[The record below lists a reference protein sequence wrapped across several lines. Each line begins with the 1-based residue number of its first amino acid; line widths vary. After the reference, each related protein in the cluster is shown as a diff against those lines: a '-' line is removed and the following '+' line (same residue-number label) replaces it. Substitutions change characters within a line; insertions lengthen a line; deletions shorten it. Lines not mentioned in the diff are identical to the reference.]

1 MKQDTINKI
10 ITFFNARDK
19 GLLDNPA
26 KLKAEFLD
34 AYGNEYQ
41 PEITVFCQICT
52 RYIQKKI
59 VNPDKNY
66 IIYLGKI
73 ISNDLKINEKA
84 AVLLFSCYVYIKK
97 LISFD
102 VLKELIVY
110 KPEENIGS
118 NSQQHSNQ
126 NQINSEQNDQVNEE
140 FENAI
145 INPKMVSKVKSILK
159 NPNALVLIG
168 LLCGIFS
175 LIACFALNIPF
186 SICFFLSIIVINISK
201 YFKAL
206 GKKHIRESKIFFLF
220 GVITSIVIILREIY
234 VYIFLK

>member
-26 KLKAEFLD
+26 KLKDEFLD

-52 RYIQKKI
+52 QYIQKKI

-66 IIYLGKI
+66 IIYLGKK

-84 AVLLFSCYVYIKK
+84 AVRLFSCYVYIKK

-118 NSQQHSNQ
+118 NSLHHSNK
-126 NQINSEQNDQVNEE
+126 NQMNSEQNDQVNEE

-145 INPKMVSKVKSILK
+145 INPKMVSEVKKNAEKSKCFIINWLIMRNIFINSMFWFIYSLFYLRCSI
-159 NPNALVLIG
+159 NN
-168 LLCGIFS
+168 C
-175 LIACFALNIPF
+175 
-186 SICFFLSIIVINISK
+186 
-201 YFKAL
+201 Y
-206 GKKHIRESKIFFLF
+206 
-220 GVITSIVIILREIY
+220 
-234 VYIFLK
+234 